1 MTLESVPPQSAR
13 IISARA
19 DDGTVVAAE
28 LYEPRHA
35 DAVYDTVLFI
45 SGLGYGPWS
54 WGPQLLRMRRD
65 HRLVLMYNRGTG
77 ASRSAEGKE
86 FSITDMANDVL
97 AIIAKLGRRPVH
109 VVGASMGGYIAL
121 ETARASDRSV
131 ASVVTVA
138 SSSGGQSAPP
148 VPEATAQLWR
158 ENAHLP
164 PASFARA
171 TMRNS
176 FAPKWCDRHTAQY
189 QEFLEARLAF
199 PVTSETWTRQSR
211 ACERFLRDGLTP
223 GEVPQPVTAVHG
235 TADRVVPYE
244 NLNVI
249 KRRIPHARSV
259 TIPRAGHLC
268 WLERPDQLDEI
279 LREHLRRAQ
288 PPTIFNLGREGSKC

>member
-1 MTLESVPPQSAR
+1 MTLESVPPRSAR
-13 IISARA
+13 IVSAEA

-35 DAVYDTVLFI
+35 DAAYDTVLFI

-54 WGPQLLRMRRD
+54 WRPQLLRMRWGY
-65 HRLVLMYNRGTG
+65 RLVLMHNRGTG
-77 ASRSAEGKE
+77 ASKSAAGTDL
-86 FSITDMANDVL
+86 SINDMASDVL
-97 AIIAKLGRRPVH
+97 TVIAKLGRGPVH

-121 ETARASDRSV
+121 ETARASDQSV

-138 SSSGGQSAPP
+138 SSSGGPSAPP

-158 ENAHLP
+158 EHAHLP
-164 PASFARA
+164 AASFARA
-171 TMRNS
+171 TMPNS
-176 FAPKWCDRHTAQY
+176 FAPNWSERHAAQY
-189 QEFLEARLAF
+189 QEFLEDRLAF
-199 PVTSETWTRQSR
+199 PVASEIWTRQSR
-211 ACERFLRDGLTP
+211 ACEQFLRDGLTP

-259 TIPRAGHLC
+259 TMPGAGHLC

-288 PPTIFNLGREGSKC
+288 PPTTFNLRQDGSRC